1 MYVLATEL
9 PKIVVQFYNECV
21 ILELKIFQ
29 MYLQLVKMHFQ
40 YQMYFKCTSNEFQ
53 IYFKG
58 ICN

>member
-29 MYLQLVKMHFQ
+29 MYLQLVKMHL
-40 YQMYFKCTSNEFQ
+40 
-53 IYFKG
+53 
-58 ICN
+58 